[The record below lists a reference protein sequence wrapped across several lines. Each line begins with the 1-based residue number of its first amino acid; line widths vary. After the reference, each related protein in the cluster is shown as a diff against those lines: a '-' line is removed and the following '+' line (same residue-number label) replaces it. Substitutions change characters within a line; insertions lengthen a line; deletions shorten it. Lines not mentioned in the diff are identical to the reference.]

1 MKNTGADKVMNW
13 KEVTENPNLQ
23 NLPFKIELNEYGQ
36 IVMNPVKLNHSV
48 YQGEIGYLLRS
59 LNPDGKVLAE
69 CAVWTRKGTK
79 VADVAWFSNELWK
92 TQKGK
97 AEATTAPEICVEV
110 LSISNST
117 DEMKE
122 KRKLYFEQG
131 AKEVWICD
139 EYGNISFYSQKRKLA
154 KSKMFSEFPIKIEI

>member
-1 MKNTGADKVMNW
+1 MNW

-36 IVMNPVKLNHSV
+36 IVMNPVKLSHSV
-48 YQGEIGYLLRS
+48 YQGEIISRLRL

-79 VADVAWFSNELWK
+79 VADAAWFSSERWK
-92 TQKGK
+92 GQKGNP
-97 AEATTAPEICVEV
+97 EASVAPELCVEV
-110 LSISNST
+110 ASISNSQR
-117 DEMKE
+117 EMTQ

-131 AKEVWICD
+131 AKEFWFCG
-139 EYGNISFYSQKRKLA
+139 EYGDITFYNSEGQLE
-154 KSKMFSEFPIKIEI
+154 KSILFPEFPDEIEI